1 MGADAQHVI
10 YQVEYQKAVKT
21 QIQAILEQ
29 LQADEFETVSE
40 YLTKSYED
48 GFVGTMYSLHNQG
61 MPFIFPIDQAQVVKA
76 IQHDTHLTSS
86 LYTALGLDL
95 AKLKKTISH
104 EISRGI
110 ASNMLYPE
118 ITGNISRA
126 AGIPLRRARTIVRT
140 EAGRIQEQATMDA
153 AEKAVSKGADLVK
166 QWSAIRDGKTR
177 DTHRSLDGQIREIE
191 EPFEVGGKTAM
202 QPHGF
207 GIASEDCNCRCT
219 TLLRARDALD
229 EEEYE
234 RLQDIAGQHGLLVDD
249 SKKYG
254 HNKAKDFADFKKKY
268 LKAQNED
275 GASYLRGVLPKDYED
290 TRIVGDPIKPDVL
303 HGIVEMA
310 RLKGVQM
317 GMESNPTGGFES
329 YCGDPD
335 VLRSVIEHAGGQ
347 LESSLFANSK
357 AKKVILLY
365 DYVTL
370 GGNWIDSEAFAAT
383 QGQKITLNKFMYDD
397 SAFLKK
403 KYKESVDDGLF
414 PKGTTYK
421 NVVDHETG
429 HILDKYTKGL
439 RRKVVAVIER
449 EARRDGV
456 STDEYIKNNISRYA
470 IERDMDGDYKEL
482 FAELNS
488 MLQTGERYGIIEVL
502 RKEGVI

>member
-10 YQVEYQKAVKT
+10 YQVEYQRAVRT

-48 GFVGTMYSLHNQG
+48 GFLGAMYSLHNQG
-61 MPFIFPIDQAQVVKA
+61 MPFIFPIDQKQVVKA

-118 ITGNISRA
+118 ITGNVRRA
-126 AGIPLRRARTIVRT
+126 AGIPYRRARTIVRT

-234 RLQDIAGQHGLLVDD
+234 RLQDIARQHGLLVDD

-254 HNKAKDFADFKKKY
+254 HDKAKDFADFKKKY
-268 LKAQNED
+268 LKASQSLENP
-275 GASYLRGVLPKDYED
+275 GKRGIIKEAKDVAFY
-290 TRIVGDPIKPDVL
+290 GDPIMP
-303 HGIVEMA
+303 
-310 RLKGVQM
+310 
-317 GMESNPTGGFES
+317 
-329 YCGDPD
+329 
-335 VLRSVIEHAGGQ
+335 
-347 LESSLFANSK
+347 SLGAK
-357 AKKVILLY
+357 AKNYPAANNPFTGEPVEFVVGSRPEYPRDHLLAGKGSKKPIRKIQEIVDAYGGTPDEWKHEKAFYWVY
-365 DYVTL
+365 DEFGEERQVSVHWFEDSHGNRHEEFIKLY
-370 GGNWIDSEAFAAT
+370 GGM
-383 QGQKITLNKFMYDD
+383 MY
-397 SAFLKK
+397 
-403 KYKESVDDGLF
+403 
-414 PKGTTYK
+414 
-421 NVVDHETG
+421 
-429 HILDKYTKGL
+429 
-439 RRKVVAVIER
+439 R
-449 EARRDGV
+449 
-456 STDEYIKNNISRYA
+456 DEYEN
-470 IERDMDGDYKEL
+470 D
-482 FAELNS
+482 
-488 MLQTGERYGIIEVL
+488 
-502 RKEGVI
+502 

>member
-10 YQVEYQKAVKT
+10 YQVEYQKAVRT

-76 IQHDTHLTSS
+76 IKHDTHLTSG

-118 ITGNISRA
+118 ITGNVSRA

-166 QWSAIRDGKTR
+166 QWSAIRDMRTR
-177 DTHRSLDGQIREIE
+177 DTHRRLDGQIREIE
-191 EPFEVGGKTAM
+191 EPFEVNGKEAM

-207 GIASEDCNCRCT
+207 GDPAEDCNCRCT

-234 RLQDIAGQHGLLVDD
+234 RLQDIARQHGLLVDD

-254 HNKAKDFADFKKKY
+254 HDKAKDFSDFKEKY
-268 LKAQNED
+268 LKA
-275 GASYLRGVLPKDYED
+275 S
-290 TRIVGDPIKPDVL
+290 
-303 HGIVEMA
+303 
-310 RLKGVQM
+310 
-317 GMESNPTGGFES
+317 ES
-329 YCGDPD
+329 
-335 VLRSVIEHAGGQ
+335 
-347 LESSLFANSK
+347 
-357 AKKVILLY
+357 
-365 DYVTL
+365 
-370 GGNWIDSEAFAAT
+370 
-383 QGQKITLNKFMYDD
+383 
-397 SAFLKK
+397 LKK
-403 KYKESVDDGLF
+403 
-414 PKGTTYK
+414 
-421 NVVDHETG
+421 
-429 HILDKYTKGL
+429 
-439 RRKVVAVIER
+439 
-449 EARRDGV
+449 
-456 STDEYIKNNISRYA
+456 
-470 IERDMDGDYKEL
+470 
-482 FAELNS
+482 
-488 MLQTGERYGIIEVL
+488 
-502 RKEGVI
+502 

>member
-10 YQVEYQKAVKT
+10 YQVEYQRAVRT

-118 ITGNISRA
+118 ITGNVSHA
-126 AGIPLRRARTIVRT
+126 AGVPLRRARTIVRT
-140 EAGRIQEQATMDA
+140 EAGRIQVQASMDA
-153 AEKAVSKGADLVK
+153 LYKAVENGADLVK
-166 QWSAIRDGKTR
+166 QWTAVRDGKTR
-177 DTHRSLDGQIREIE
+177 YTHRRLDGQVREVK
-191 EPFEVGGKTAM
+191 EPFEVDGKTAM
-202 QPHGF
+202 HPHGF
-207 GIASEDCNCRCT
+207 GIAEEDINCRCDV
-219 TLLRARDALD
+219 LGRARDALD
-229 EEEYE
+229 EEEYK
-234 RLQDIAGQHGLLVDD
+234 RLQDIARQHGLLVDD

-254 HNKAKDFADFKKKY
+254 HDKAKDFADFKEKY
-268 LKAQNED
+268 LRAQNED
-275 GASYLRGVLPKDYED
+275 GVSYLRGVLPKDYED

-303 HGIVEMA
+303 QGIVEMA

-335 VLRSVIEHAGGQ
+335 VLRSVIEHASDQ
-347 LESSLFANSK
+347 LGSELFANSK
-357 AKKVILLY
+357 AKKVILMY
-365 DYVTL
+365 DYVTF
-370 GGNWIDSEAFAAT
+370 GGNRIDTEAFAMT
-383 QGQKITLNKFMYDD
+383 RGKTVTLNKFMYDD
-397 SAFLKK
+397 SEFLKK
-403 KYKESVDDGLF
+403 KYKQYVDEGWF
-414 PKGTTYK
+414 PRGTTYM
-421 NVVDHETG
+421 NVVDHEAG
-429 HILDKYTKGL
+429 H
-439 RRKVVAVIER
+439 VIENKTHKFR
-449 EARRDGV
+449 WKIVEAIECEAKRQGLT
-456 STDEYIKNNISRYA
+456 TDDYIKKNISLYA
-470 IERDMDGDYKEL
+470 ISKDANGEYSEL
-482 FAELNS
+482 IPELNS
-488 MLQTGERYGIIEVL
+488 MLQTGRRYGIIELL